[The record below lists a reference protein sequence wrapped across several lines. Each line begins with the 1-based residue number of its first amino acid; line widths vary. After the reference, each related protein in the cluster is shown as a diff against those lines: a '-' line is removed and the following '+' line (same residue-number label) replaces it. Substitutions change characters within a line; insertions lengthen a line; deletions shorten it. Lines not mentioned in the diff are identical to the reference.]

1 MQEAFVIIN
10 VADRTNWADGPSMSE
25 RIPPEHRPT
34 VIQTSRAQAEEEALR
49 LQKRYPSGLFVLF
62 EATHITKMV
71 EIPSHVN
78 LRGEPFLFDNVAV
91 LAKVSDDVP
100 F

>member
-1 MQEAFVIIN
+1 MIIN

-34 VIQTSRAQAEEEALR
+34 VIQFSRSQAEEEALR
-49 LQKRYPSGLFVLF
+49 LQRLYPSGLFVLF
-62 EATHITKMV
+62 EATHITAMV
-71 EIPSHVN
+71 KTPSHIN

-91 LAKVSDDVP
+91 LAKVSDDAP

>member
-1 MQEAFVIIN
+1 MHEAFVIIN

-34 VIQTSRAQAEEEALR
+34 VIQFSRSQAEEEALR
-49 LQKRYPSGLFVLF
+49 LQKLYPRGLFVLF
-62 EATHITKMV
+62 EATHITAMV
-71 EIPSHVN
+71 KTPTHAN
-78 LRGEPFLFDNVAV
+78 LRGEPFIFDNVAV
-91 LAKVSDDVP
+91 LAKVSDDAP

>member
-1 MQEAFVIIN
+1 MHEAFVIIN
-10 VADRTNWADGPSMSE
+10 VADRTNWAAGPSGSD
-25 RIPPEHRPT
+25 RVPPEHRPT

-49 LQKRYPSGLFVLF
+49 LQTRYPSGLFVLF
-62 EATHITKMV
+62 EATHITAMV
-71 EIPSHVN
+71 KTPSHIN

-91 LAKVSDDVP
+91 LAKVSDDAP

>member
-1 MQEAFVIIN
+1 MHEAFVIIN
-10 VADRTNWADGPSMSE
+10 VADRTNWAAGPSGSD
-25 RIPPEHRPT
+25 RVPPEHRPT
-34 VIQTSRAQAEEEALR
+34 LIHTSRTQAEEEALR

-62 EATHITKMV
+62 EATHITAMV
-71 EIPSHVN
+71 KTPSHIN

-91 LAKVSDDVP
+91 LAKVSDDAP

>member
-1 MQEAFVIIN
+1 MHEAFVIIN

-34 VIQTSRAQAEEEALR
+34 VIQFSRSQAEEEALR
-49 LQKRYPSGLFVLF
+49 LQRLYPSGLFVLF
-62 EATHITKMV
+62 EATHITAMV
-71 EIPSHVN
+71 KTPSHVN
-78 LRGEPFLFDNVAV
+78 LRGLSFLFDNVAV
-91 LAKVSDDVP
+91 HAKVSDDAP

>member
-1 MQEAFVIIN
+1 MIIN

-49 LQKRYPSGLFVLF
+49 LQTRYPSGLFVLF
-62 EATHITKMV
+62 EATHITAMV
-71 EIPSHVN
+71 KTPSHIN

-91 LAKVSDDVP
+91 LAKVSDDAP

>member
-1 MQEAFVIIN
+1 MHEAFVIIN
-10 VADRTNWADGPSMSE
+10 VADRTNWAAGPSGSD
-25 RIPPEHRPT
+25 RVPPEHRPT

-62 EATHITKMV
+62 EATHITAMV
-71 EIPSHVN
+71 KTPSHVN
-78 LRGEPFLFDNVAV
+78 LHGEPFLFDNVAV